1 VPHGST
7 RCTHCE
13 ADQVSAATPE
23 TYRILIIDDDVNLN
37 ALLTEYLQGFG
48 HTLVSET
55 TAAAGRK
62 RLRRELPDLLILDV
76 MLPDTDGLTL
86 CREFRA
92 EYDLPI
98 IMLTARGEVADRVMG
113 LELGADDYMPKPF
126 EPRELVA
133 RIQSVIRRARERN
146 QGEVLA
152 CDGLRLEAETR
163 RVELD
168 RNEVELTT
176 MEFELLKGLMESR
189 GRVLSRDHLIE
200 RLRGIDADVYDRSI
214 DMLISRLRE
223 KLGDDPRRPRF
234 IRTVRMGGYQ
244 FVGAV
249 DK

>member
-1 VPHGST
+1 MSGSK
-7 RCTHCE
+7 
-13 ADQVSAATPE
+13 PE
-23 TYRILIIDDDVNLN
+23 TYRILIVDDDVDLN

-76 MLPDTDGLTL
+76 MLPDIDGLTL
-86 CREFRA
+86 CREIRA

-133 RIQSVIRRARERN
+133 RIQSVIRRARDRI
-146 QGEVLA
+146 QGEVLV
-152 CDGLRLEAETR
+152 CDSLRLETDTR

-168 RNEVELTT
+168 GNDVELTT

-189 GRVLSRDHLIE
+189 GRVMSRDRLIE

-223 KLGDDPRRPRF
+223 KLGDEPRQPRF

-249 DK
+249 GK

>member
-1 VPHGST
+1 LG
-7 RCTHCE
+7 
-13 ADQVSAATPE
+13 AAKPE
-23 TYRILIIDDDVNLN
+23 TYRILIIDDDVSLN

-55 TAAAGRK
+55 TAAAGRQ

-113 LELGADDYMPKPF
+113 LELGADDYVPKPF

-133 RIQSVIRRARERN
+133 RIQSVIRRVRDRARS
-146 QGEVLA
+146 EVLV
-152 CDGLRLEAETR
+152 CDGLRLETETR

-168 RNEVELTT
+168 GNDVELTT
-176 MEFELLKGLMESR
+176 MEFALLKGLMESR
-189 GRVLSRDHLIE
+189 GRVMSRDRLIE

-223 KLGDDPRRPRF
+223 KLGDEPSQPRF
-234 IRTVRMGGYQ
+234 IRTVRMSGYQ

-249 DK
+249 GN

>member
-1 VPHGST
+1 M
-7 RCTHCE
+7 
-13 ADQVSAATPE
+13 SAATPE

-133 RIQSVIRRARERN
+133 RIQSVIRRARERD
-146 QGEVLA
+146 QAEVRA

-168 RNEVELTT
+168 GDEIELTT

>member
-1 VPHGST
+1 M
-7 RCTHCE
+7 
-13 ADQVSAATPE
+13 SAAKPE

-37 ALLTEYLQGFG
+37 ALLTEYLQSFG

-113 LELGADDYMPKPF
+113 LELGADDYVPKPF

-133 RIQSVIRRARERN
+133 RIQSVIRRARDRTR
-146 QGEVLA
+146 GEVLV
-152 CDGLRLEAETR
+152 CDGLRLETETR

-168 RNEVELTT
+168 GNDVALTT

-189 GRVLSRDHLIE
+189 GRVMSRDRLIE

-223 KLGDDPRRPRF
+223 KLGDEPHQPRF

-244 FVGAV
+244 FVGAIG
-249 DK
+249 K

>member
-1 VPHGST
+1 V
-7 RCTHCE
+7 
-13 ADQVSAATPE
+13 VSAAKPE
-23 TYRILIIDDDVNLN
+23 TYRILIIDDDLNLN
-37 ALLTEYLQGFG
+37 ALLTEYLQRFG
-48 HTLVSET
+48 YKLESET

-113 LELGADDYMPKPF
+113 LELGADDYVPKPF

-133 RIQSVIRRARERN
+133 RIQSVIRRARDRG
-146 QGEVLA
+146 QGEVLV
-152 CDGLRLEAETR
+152 CDGLRLESETR

-168 RNEVELTT
+168 GNDVELTT
-176 MEFELLKGLMESR
+176 MEFELLKCLIESR
-189 GRVLSRDHLIE
+189 GRVMSRDRLIE
-200 RLRGIDADVYDRSI
+200 RLRGIDAEVYDRSI

-223 KLGDDPRRPRF
+223 KLDDEPRNPRF

-244 FVGAV
+244 FVGA
-249 DK
+249 KCK

>member
-1 VPHGST
+1 
-7 RCTHCE
+7 
-13 ADQVSAATPE
+13 VSAAKPE
-23 TYRILIIDDDVNLN
+23 TYRILIIDDDVDLN
-37 ALLTEYLQGFG
+37 SLLTEYLQGFG

-55 TAAAGRK
+55 TAAAGRR

-86 CREFRA
+86 CREIRA
-92 EYDLPI
+92 EYEVPI

-113 LELGADDYMPKPF
+113 LELGADDYVPKPF

-133 RIQSVIRRARERN
+133 RIQSVIRRARDRDRT
-146 QGEVLA
+146 EVLV
-152 CDGLRLEAETR
+152 CDGLRLETQTR

-168 RNEVELTT
+168 GNDVELTT

-189 GRVLSRDHLIE
+189 GRVMSRDRLLE

-223 KLGDDPRRPRF
+223 KLGDEPRQPRF

-249 DK
+249 GK

>member
-1 VPHGST
+1 MST
-7 RCTHCE
+7 NK
-13 ADQVSAATPE
+13 PE
-23 TYRILIIDDDVNLN
+23 TCRILIIDDDVNLN
-37 ALLTEYLQGFG
+37 SLLTEYLQKFG
-48 HTLVSET
+48 YKLVSEI

-113 LELGADDYMPKPF
+113 LELGADDYVPKPF

-133 RIQSVIRRARERN
+133 RIQSVIRRARDRS
-146 QGEVLA
+146 QGEVLV
-152 CDGLRLEAETR
+152 CDGLRLETETR

-168 RNEVELTT
+168 GNDVELTT
-176 MEFELLKGLMESR
+176 MEFELLRGLMESR
-189 GRVLSRDHLIE
+189 GRVMSRDRLLE
-200 RLRGIDADVYDRSI
+200 RLRGIDSDVFDRSI

-223 KLGDDPRRPRF
+223 KLGDNPRQPRF
-234 IRTVRMGGYQ
+234 IRTVRMSGYQ

-249 DK
+249 GK

>member
-1 VPHGST
+1 VNV
-7 RCTHCE
+7 
-13 ADQVSAATPE
+13 DKPE
-23 TYRILIIDDDVNLN
+23 SYRILIIDDDVNLN
-37 ALLTEYLQGFG
+37 ALLTEYLQRFG

-92 EYDLPI
+92 EYEVPI

-133 RIQSVIRRARERN
+133 RIQSVIRRAKDRIK
-146 QGEVLA
+146 GEVLL
-152 CDGLRLEAETR
+152 CDGLRLETETR

-168 RNEVELTT
+168 GNDIELTT

-189 GRVLSRDHLIE
+189 GRVMSRDRLIE
-200 RLRGIDADVYDRSI
+200 RLRGIDADVFDRSI

-223 KLGDDPRRPRF
+223 KLGDGPRQPRF

>member
-1 VPHGST
+1 MN
-7 RCTHCE
+7 
-13 ADQVSAATPE
+13 AAGPDTF
-23 TYRILIIDDDVNLN
+23 RILIIDDDVTLN

-48 HTLVSET
+48 HTLISET
-55 TAAAGRK
+55 TAEAGRR

-133 RIQSVIRRARERN
+133 RIQSVIRRAKDRIKSA
-146 QGEVLA
+146 VLV
-152 CDGLRLEAETR
+152 CDGLRLQTETR

-168 RNEVELTT
+168 GNDVELTT

-189 GRVLSRDHLIE
+189 GRVMSRDRLIE
-200 RLRGIDADVYDRSI
+200 RLRGIDADVFDRSI

-223 KLGDDPRRPRF
+223 KLGDDPRQPRF

-244 FVGAV
+244 FVGAA

>member
-1 VPHGST
+1 M
-7 RCTHCE
+7 
-13 ADQVSAATPE
+13 SATATE
-23 TYRILIIDDDVNLN
+23 TFRILIVDDDVNLN

-48 HTLVSET
+48 YTLVSET
-55 TAAAGRK
+55 TAEAGRR

-133 RIQSVIRRARERN
+133 RIQSVIRRAKDRIKSD
-146 QGEVLA
+146 VLV
-152 CDGLRLEAETR
+152 CDGLRLETETR

-168 RNEVELTT
+168 GNDVELTT

-189 GRVLSRDHLIE
+189 GRVMSRDRLIE
-200 RLRGIDADVYDRSI
+200 RLRGIDADVFDRSI

-223 KLGDDPRRPRF
+223 KLGDNPRQPRF